1 MNALRNFIK
10 LVLTE
15 SEIVNV
21 PGGISKNLVRSFKI
35 YETGTLPEEIQD
47 AISAADQFLAAQR
60 QVILN
65 DVATAIS
72 ENPIEVGVVLDPEDN
87 LSRARAISSLLLKD
101 KDSGYPYRT
110 GLYIAAWKNGW
121 QDASWVSET
130 FQDNLGRI
138 PAAAQA
144 AGDVIEAEAAEALQS
159 GPTRE
164 HRILGEG
171 AGLVMGALTAGHLMA
186 HYLYPVIRKFVPIKG
201 VAVNATKWILSEP
214 EVWVDTFV
222 KFKAGATDLGG
233 WQFVKQASLDQLALR
248 TIGKDF
254 PTMRSAAKIC
264 FDAFDSFNTVP
275 GPTLKKMFGGTPTS
289 PLAGEAGQVSFLKRT
304 QEILFEMTK
313 QDTPMP
319 RGEEFFDL
327 LTTPAKS
334 GRANSAAYTRLAA
347 VARAY
352 KAAKSTAGDS
362 FEVSLPSGATQFT
375 KAEGQIAYDFF
386 VKYASGVEKMVG
398 VFRYLRLPA
407 QLITVGGL
415 IVSVFAVHAISDI
428 MYTSTFI
435 GVDHLPVSISDEK
448 LAALFTAAT
457 VRETC
462 HDALSDVINDTDYL
476 GDTLETLKNADDNLL
491 VLLSNAMDVPTTPEV
506 MAAASVL
513 YDKAVIELDAL
524 R

>member
-15 SEIVNV
+15 SDITKV
-21 PGGISKNLVRSFKI
+21 PGGISKNLTRSLKI
-35 YETGTLPEEIQD
+35 YETGLPEEIQE
-47 AISAADQFLAAQR
+47 AMSAADQFLAAQR
-60 QVILN
+60 QSILD

-87 LSRARAISSLLLKD
+87 LSRARAISSLLKKD
-101 KDSGYPYRT
+101 KDSGYPYRA
-110 GLYIAAWKNGW
+110 GLYIAAWKNGL

-144 AGDVIEAEAAEALQS
+144 AAKSIESKATEVLEP
-159 GPTRE
+159 GVTRE

-171 AGLVMGALTAGHLMA
+171 AGLVVGAVTAGHLMA
-186 HYLYPVIRKFVPIKG
+186 HYLYPVVRKFVPMSG

-214 EVWVDTFV
+214 NVWVDTFF
-222 KFKAGATDLGG
+222 KFKAGATDLSG
-233 WQFVKQASLDQLALR
+233 WQFAKQASLDQLTIR

-254 PTMRSAAKIC
+254 PTMRSASKIC
-264 FDAFDSFNTVP
+264 FDAFNSLTDVP
-275 GPTLKKMFGGTPTS
+275 GPTLKKIFGGSETS
-289 PLAGEAGQVSFLKRT
+289 PLTKELVQVNFLKRT

-319 RGEEFFDL
+319 RGEAFFDL
-327 LTTPAKS
+327 LTTPARS
-334 GRANSAAYTRLAA
+334 GLTTSAAYTRLAA

-352 KAAKSTAGDS
+352 KAAKSNTGDT
-362 FEVSLPSGATQFT
+362 FDVALPGVTTKFS

-386 VKYASGVEKMVG
+386 VQYASGVEKMVG

-407 QLITVGGL
+407 QLITLGGL
-415 IVSVFAVHAISDI
+415 IVTTVALHELSDYL
-428 MYTSTFI
+428 YTSTFI
-435 GVDHLPVSISDEK
+435 GVDHLPVEIPDET
-448 LAALFTAAT
+448 LAAIFTAAT

-462 HDALSDVINDTDYL
+462 HDALSDVISDTDYL
-476 GDTLETLKNADDNLL
+476 GDTLEKLKKADDNLL
-491 VLLSNAMDVPTTPEV
+491 VLLSRALDIPTTPKE
-506 MAAASVL
+506 MADASEL
-513 YDKAVIELDAL
+513 YDEAELAIEAL
-524 R
+524 